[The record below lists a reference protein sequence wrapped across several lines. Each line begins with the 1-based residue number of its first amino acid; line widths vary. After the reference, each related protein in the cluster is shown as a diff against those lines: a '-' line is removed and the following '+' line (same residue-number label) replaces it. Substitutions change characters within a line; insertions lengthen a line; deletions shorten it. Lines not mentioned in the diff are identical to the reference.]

1 MDLLVD
7 VAHVITLLF
16 LRLEVKQYY
25 FLMCLRQSFG
35 VFKSVCAIPPINQS
49 ALIAVKLIP
58 NVLAKE

>member
-25 FLMCLRQSFG
+25 FLMCLPQNLWR
-35 VFKSVCAIPPINQS
+35 A
-49 ALIAVKLIP
+49 
-58 NVLAKE
+58 